1 MEQATL
7 SRATKFHS
15 KVRGVAGFFENLE
28 HEIRVVADLGFLMR
42 PFKSTFEKQIH
53 DRIDSLIF
61 AKEEK
66 NKLEKEKKH
75 KPSVQKDEKPEK
87 DKKKTKQKN
96 D

>member
-66 NKLEKEKKH
+66 NKLEKEKK
-75 KPSVQKDEKPEK
+75 
-87 DKKKTKQKN
+87 T
-96 D
+96 